1 MNRGPLTATHS
12 LRWPGLPA
20 RASTGAPR
28 EWRAV
33 SLWSAAC
40 LTAVLHGSVAL
51 SHHLLASGS
60 GLTLSAALYYTSI
73 AALVVCY
80 ALMLQL
86 VTETPSRREWFVIAG
101 VPLAIQVGWL
111 MVHPI
116 MSVDAYSYLV
126 DAAHAYAGL
135 SPYEHASREVAGT
148 DLGRRLLEYG
158 WRPKAVMS
166 PYGPVWINL
175 VSVVGPFVGNLAMAV
190 RLVKVI
196 AIAATAVTAFI
207 IFRVAPVG
215 ARTRAFAAFWW
226 NPVVIIECAGEGHN
240 DAVMTAAA
248 LLALWLLRRHALNA
262 ATVALTAAALTK
274 WVPLFFGP
282 ACLMYAW
289 RNRLLTRR
297 AVLSTAALAIAVTSI
312 AYWRLW
318 AGANTFA
325 GVGTVGGP
333 RFVAS
338 ITGSLTESLANHH
351 VILLFLRLA
360 AASVLGVVTIDM
372 AARTRTH
379 GDVIRA
385 WTVIALTFV
394 LLAAPLYWPWY
405 VVMPIALLAVTG
417 DLQTIIVLTVTSRM
431 VAPLNLLRL
440 RGAFSTS
447 TEVWL
452 TTVVALWLP
461 LAWLVWRAVDR
472 RGQATGAEYLLD

>member
-1 MNRGPLTATHS
+1 MTHGPLTAT
-12 LRWPGLPA
+12 LRWPDLLA

-33 SLWSAAC
+33 SLWAAAA
-40 LTAVLHGSVAL
+40 LTAALHGSVAVA
-51 SHHLLASGS
+51 HHLLASRS
-60 GLTLSAALYYTSI
+60 GVGLSAALYYTSI

-80 ALMLQL
+80 ALMIQL
-86 VTETPSRREWFVIAG
+86 VAPTPSRREWLVIAG

-116 MSVDAYSYLV
+116 LSNDAYSYLV

-135 SPYEHASREVAGT
+135 SPYEHASREAAGT
-148 DLGRRLLEYG
+148 DLGRRLFEYG
-158 WRPKAVMS
+158 WRPKGVVA
-166 PYGPVWINL
+166 PYGPVWLNL
-175 VSVVGPFVGNLAMAV
+175 VSVVGPFVGNLPVAV
-190 RLVKVI
+190 RLVKLI
-196 AIAATAVTAFI
+196 AVGAAALTAVI
-207 IFRVAPVG
+207 IFRVAPAG

-240 DAVMTAAA
+240 DAVMAATV
-248 LLALWLLRRHALNA
+248 LLALWCLRRHALNA
-262 ATVALTAAALTK
+262 AALALTAAALTK

-282 ACLMYAW
+282 TCLAYAW

-297 AVLSTAALAIAVTSI
+297 AVLSAAAVTIAVTCI

-318 AGANTFA
+318 AGANTFVGA
-325 GVGTVGGP
+325 GTVGGP

-338 ITGSLTESLANHH
+338 LTGSLVESLANHH
-351 VILLFLRLA
+351 AILLLLRA
-360 AASVLGVVTIDM
+360 AAAALLGVVTIYVT
-372 AARTRTH
+372 ARTRTH
-379 GDVIRA
+379 ADVVRA
-385 WTVIALTFV
+385 CVVIALTFV

-405 VVMPIALLAVTG
+405 VVMPIALLAISG
-417 DLQTIIVLTVTSRM
+417 DMQTIVVLTATSRL

-452 TTVVALWLP
+452 TTVVAVWLP
-461 LAWLVWRAVDR
+461 LAWLAWRAFDR
-472 RGQATGAEYLLD
+472 RGHAASAEYLLD